1 MALVTASARNYR
13 EMFALIAKC
22 EGMKMKKGVVVG
34 LFLVV
39 VAALSS
45 ACSSSDDDNKLLK
58 WQCECNHDVCAA
70 TEEAAEDDAGSCASS
85 NFYQSCVPTGDTC
98 VCPGGASV
106 CKILID

>member
-1 MALVTASARNYR
+1 
-13 EMFALIAKC
+13 
-22 EGMKMKKGVVVG
+22 MKKGVVVG

-45 ACSSSDDDNKLLK
+45 ACSSSSDDDNKLLK

-70 TEEAAEDDAGSCASS
+70 SEEAAEDDAGSCSS
-85 NFYQSCVPTGDTC
+85 SSSTYQNCVPTGDTC

-106 CKILID
+106 CKILIK